1 MPMPKQTTVHAE
13 VPRGMKAAIRRLAEA
28 NKVSTS
34 VVIRWAIQRYFE
46 REENKRFLEQEAA

>member
-1 MPMPKQTTVHAE
+1 MPKQTAIHAA

-28 NKVSTS
+28 NKVSPS

-46 REENKRFLEQEAA
+46 REENKQYLQQEAA